1 MWVFGCAWKINFQEN
16 IFNWP
21 CVLMALTWKW
31 FEVKIFTS
39 NHFWTHV
46 QKERERSHP
55 NHATNPKPRALR
67 LRKLWLRCFLNL
79 IKYNFDFDFESHPDR
94 TLRLH
99 RRIQSPN
106 HATNPEPR
114 SRLQHCR
121 DRTPGSHRDC
131 TNRTDHTPGSHRD
144 GTNRTE
150 IAPQDC
156 IEIAPISLFPDLVPP
171 SSVDTDLSLTIPSF
185 FSQFDQIWWIFFFVG
200 FCFCVYLL
208 RNGIIYL
215 FGSWENVRN
224 KKKMCFYI
232 IFSNTTDRK
241 SVV

>member
-1 MWVFGCAWKINFQEN
+1 MWVFGCAWKINFLEN

-67 LRKLWLRCFLNL
+67 LRKLWLCCFLNL
-79 IKYNFDFDFESHPDR
+79 IKYNFDFDFESHPYR

-99 RRIQSPN
+99 RRIQSPD

-114 SRLQHCR
+114 SRLRLCR
-121 DRTPGSHRDC
+121 DRTPGSHWDC
-131 TNRTDHTPGSHRD
+131 TNRTDHT
-144 GTNRTE
+144 
-150 IAPQDC
+150 
-156 IEIAPISLFPDLVPP
+156 EIAPITP
-171 SSVDTDLSLTIPSF
+171 
-185 FSQFDQIWWIFFFVG
+185 
-200 FCFCVYLL
+200 
-208 RNGIIYL
+208 
-215 FGSWENVRN
+215 
-224 KKKMCFYI
+224 
-232 IFSNTTDRK
+232 
-241 SVV
+241 